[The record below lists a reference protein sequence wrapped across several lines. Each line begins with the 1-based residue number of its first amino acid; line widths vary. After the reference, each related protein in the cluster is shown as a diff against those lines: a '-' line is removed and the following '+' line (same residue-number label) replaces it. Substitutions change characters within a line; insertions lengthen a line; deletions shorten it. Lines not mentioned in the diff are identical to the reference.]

1 MASPEE
7 YSSGAAVFQTAN
19 GTVLGTAAYM
29 PPEQAA
35 GDIEHVDE
43 RSDVYALGAVLYE
56 VLTGRPPFKG
66 NSAQEI
72 LEKILNQRPAPVLQL
87 ARRIPSELAAICER
101 AMARDPADSSQP
113 QVSNIITPTQKPRA
127 DLPGATESTL
137 TLNIYRDFEYV
148 PDGWPL
154 GLGVGQTDAP
164 STTLEPPEPLSKEPK
179 YTSSNVRY
187 GYLPLGNSED
197 NKYTFAM
204 EEFQEKNCWTGYF
217 DRNNN
222 EDLTDDGPSVVISFN
237 VDFDVDIILAS
248 GETIK
253 CPYRI
258 WQWGNSDYGQPN
270 LRFYSV
276 CHRRAPVNL
285 NGKIVTAIAFE
296 QYNHDA
302 LYNNDG
308 IWLDLNQNDKLEETE
323 HFKNGDS
330 ITVDG

>member
-1 MASPEE
+1 MVGEVIIAGQTIREAVRTALGGLSQ
-7 YSSGAAVFQTAN
+7 SGAVETPA
-19 GTVLGTAAYM
+19 
-29 PPEQAA
+29 AA
-35 GDIEHVDE
+35 G
-43 RSDVYALGAVLYE
+43 APGAQS
-56 VLTGRPPFKG
+56 
-66 NSAQEI
+66 SA
-72 LEKILNQRPAPVLQL
+72 PA
-87 ARRIPSELAAICER
+87 
-101 AMARDPADSSQP
+101 PADSSQP

-323 HFKNGDS
+323 HFKSGDS
-330 ITVDG
+330 ITVDGQPIRIHIDSER